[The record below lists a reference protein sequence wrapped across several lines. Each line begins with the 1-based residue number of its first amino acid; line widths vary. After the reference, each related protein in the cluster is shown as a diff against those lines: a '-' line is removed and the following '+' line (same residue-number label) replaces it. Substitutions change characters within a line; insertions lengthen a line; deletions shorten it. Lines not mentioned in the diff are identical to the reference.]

1 MGGELRWNGKL
12 LQWGNPLLW
21 GELGNT
27 LQYGEVGKFSGEVGY
42 PSYPY
47 YEEYPYYVDDS
58 LFDYSLYYGEWWV
71 LLFLLH
77 YWCWYLHPNR
87 FILLLNPIHVDFFL
101 CGGFSSPRM
110 GLGFLGGRWG
120 LSSSIILGMSWTL
133 IFIRWGMWKRTGI
146 TIRYITCELLSI
158 KNRWKKF
165 SDGESPTDTN

>member
-1 MGGELRWNGKL
+1 MGWVEVKWGWATMGKSL
-12 LQWGNPLLW
+12 TMGW
-21 GELGNT
+21 
-27 LQYGEVGKFSGEVGY
+27 VGCGY

-47 YEEYPYYVDDS
+47 YEEYPYYVYGS
-58 LFDYSLYYGEWWV
+58 LCDYSLYYGEWWV

-87 FILLLNPIHVDFFL
+87 FILLFNPIHVDFFL
-101 CGGFSSPRM
+101 CGGFSSLRM

-120 LSSSIILGMSWTL
+120 LSSSIILGRSCTL
-133 IFIRWGMWKRTGI
+133 IFIKGGCVYGI
-146 TIRYITCELLSI
+146 TMWMWVAWITKKTCELLSI